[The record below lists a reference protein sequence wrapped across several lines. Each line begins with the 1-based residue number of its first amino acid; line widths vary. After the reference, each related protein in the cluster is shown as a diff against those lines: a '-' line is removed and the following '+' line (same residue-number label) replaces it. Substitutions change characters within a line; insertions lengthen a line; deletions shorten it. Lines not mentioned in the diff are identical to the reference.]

1 MNNDVQEN
9 AGVIAP
15 PPLIYLG
22 SLLLG
27 LLLNRAFPV
36 VFLPQKVAR
45 VLGSLLVGS
54 AIPAQIWFF
63 LTMQR
68 ARTPISPSEPVRQV
82 VTTGPFRLSRNP
94 AYVSLTI
101 LYVGIA
107 SLVNT
112 LWPIL
117 LLPAVLAVIQRG
129 VIEREERY
137 LERKFGEEYLRYKA
151 RVPRW
156 I

>member
-1 MNNDVQEN
+1 MSDNVQEN

-27 LLLNRAFPV
+27 LLLNRAFPIA
-36 VFLPQKVAR
+36 FLPWKVAR

-68 ARTPISPSEPVRQV
+68 AHTPISPSEPVRQV

-129 VIEREERY
+129 VIEREEHY
-137 LERKFGEEYLRYKA
+137 LERRFGEEYLRYKA